1 MAVRLLLNESEI
13 KLIKTYRGE
22 NRFPGGNKPLNPYAG
37 KPIDL
42 TVFPGYEGRFFT
54 KQDLGKDNVLAGDFL
69 YKNNILSCRY
79 FKDINAYELT
89 PYETKSMQ
97 KERERRKQGSTV

>member
-1 MAVRLLLNESEI
+1 
-13 KLIKTYRGE
+13 
-22 NRFPGGNKPLNPYAG
+22 
-37 KPIDL
+37 
-42 TVFPGYEGRFFT
+42 
-54 KQDLGKDNVLAGDFL
+54 VLAGDFL